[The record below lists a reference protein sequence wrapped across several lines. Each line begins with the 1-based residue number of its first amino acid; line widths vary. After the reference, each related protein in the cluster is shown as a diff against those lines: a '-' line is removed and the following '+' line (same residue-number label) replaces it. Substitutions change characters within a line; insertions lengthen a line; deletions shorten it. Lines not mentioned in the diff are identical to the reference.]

1 MLLLL
6 LFSTSLLLFYPTLGM
21 LVAIAP
27 GDHDSLPAKN
37 AKALVKAQAIACRSR
52 NSNFDGSGG
61 LTPPT

>member
-37 AKALVKAQAIACRSR
+37 AKALVKA
-52 NSNFDGSGG
+52 
-61 LTPPT
+61 